1 MKRLVLTL
9 AMVCMACTAFAAVDP
24 DDDGIGMYFD
34 VEGNT
39 YCQDYIGG
47 PVSIY
52 LVLTN
57 QSNLNGVGGYEAHV
71 DVSPLPAGAVFE
83 QGWTLPPSA
92 INVSTAP
99 DFVVGLG
106 AALPHGDAIVLV
118 TYGLLVFG
126 PGCVEF
132 NVRESDSGNLVYAA
146 GNDPGLLIP
155 MQVSSNGSPYG
166 AGLNCPD
173 CLSVV
178 LPSEEQ
184 TWGQMKNLYR

>member
-1 MKRLVLTL
+1 MKRLLI
-9 AMVCMACTAFAAVDP
+9 AFAIVCFASTSFAQVDP
-24 DDDGIGMYFD
+24 DPDGINCYFD
-34 VEGNT
+34 MGGND
-39 YCQDYIGG
+39 YCTDFIGG

-52 LVLTN
+52 VILTN
-57 QSNLNGVGGYEAHV
+57 QSVTTGVGGYECHV
-71 DVSPLPAGAVFE
+71 DVSELPAGAVFE

-106 AALPHGDAIVLV
+106 TKLPHANAIVLV

-126 PGCVEF
+126 PGCVNF
-132 NVRESDSGNLVYAA
+132 NVRASDSGNLVYAD
-146 GNDPGLLIP
+146 GDNPGLLIP
-155 MQVSSNGSPYG
+155 MQVSSNGSLYG